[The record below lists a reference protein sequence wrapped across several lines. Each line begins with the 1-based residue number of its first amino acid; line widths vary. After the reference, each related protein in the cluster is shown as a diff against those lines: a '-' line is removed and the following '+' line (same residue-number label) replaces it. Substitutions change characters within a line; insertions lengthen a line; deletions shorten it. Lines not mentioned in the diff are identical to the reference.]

1 MIEILVVDDESQKR
15 SSIASV
21 LIAMESS
28 LPIRVTEA
36 ATAFDAISAM
46 KSRRF
51 NLLVLDIV
59 LPVRGGEPA
68 SKAGGMAVLQECRPD
83 SGTLIRRTRRPN
95 FVIGLTQFG
104 DVRSEVGA
112 DFADAFSVVL
122 QWSPSSTEWADAMR
136 NYVSIAATALGE
148 GKVEYESDV
157 LILTALQSPELDA
170 VKRFVPSW
178 KPIEYHD
185 DPTLYLEAQVEG
197 VEGPVRVIACSAVE
211 PGMSHSAALC
221 SKAVQRFRPRLVLMS
236 GIAAGFVGA
245 LGDVLVADLLWD
257 YGSGKLLESEP
268 GQVKFLPNPRP
279 IPVPPVVRNRIVEL
293 LSDGELLARV
303 QSEWQGESQKAR
315 LGFHVGPIACGAAV
329 VEATSVV
336 HDITYGQRKA
346 IGLEMEGYGI
356 AVAVSQAAAPRPLF
370 GVIKSACDFG
380 VHPKRDAAQAY
391 AAYTSAAVTLAL
403 VPGECVEYIS
413 TSVC

>member
-15 SSIASV
+15 SSIAGV
-21 LIAMESS
+21 LLEMESS

-51 NLLVLDIV
+51 DLLVLDIV
-59 LPVRGGEPA
+59 LPVRDGESA
-68 SKAGGMAVLQECRPD
+68 SRAGGMAVLQECRPE
-83 SGTLIRRTRRPN
+83 SGSVTRRTRRPN
-95 FVIGLTQFG
+95 FVIGLTQFE
-104 DVRSEVGA
+104 DIRSEVGA

-136 NYVSIAATALGE
+136 NYVAIAARALGE
-148 GKVEYESDV
+148 GAVEYDSDV

-178 KPIEYHD
+178 EAIEYRD

-197 VEGPVRVIACSAVE
+197 VEGSVRVIACSAVE
-211 PGMSHSAALC
+211 PGMAHSAALC

-268 GQVKFLPNPRP
+268 GQVRFLPNPRP

-293 LSDGELLARV
+293 LSDGKLLATV
-303 QSEWQGESQKAR
+303 QSEWQGESQKTQ
-315 LGFHVGPIACGAAV
+315 LGFQVGPIACGAAV

-336 HDITYGQRKA
+336 DDITYGQRKA

-370 GVIKSACDFG
+370 GLIKSVCDFG

-403 VPGECVEYIS
+403 VRALRFSRLV
-413 TSVC
+413 